1 MIIRKFIKVAILLF
15 FTEFFLSCSCNKHED
30 IFLEVIENAIEET
43 KDMKLKELESFD
55 SESLFELYKQKKIQI
70 IRKSLRGESIEEE
83 SEELI
88 KITYEFNRQTMD
100 PEYFFYLDSG
110 IIKNQ
115 YLEKFNNELVK
126 NIIEYAD
133 EDDFFDVSK
142 LKIIYEY

>member
-1 MIIRKFIKVAILLF
+1 MIIKKNIKVVILLF
-15 FTEFFLSCSCNKHED
+15 LAEFLIACSCNKHED
-30 IFLEVIENAIEET
+30 DFFEVIEKAIEET
-43 KDMKLKELESFD
+43 KDMKLRELESLN
-55 SESLFELYKQKKIQI
+55 SESLFELYKQNKIQL

-88 KITYEFNRQTMD
+88 KITYEFNRQTID
-100 PEYFFYLDSG
+100 SEYFFYLDSG